1 MHGPMN
7 INEGRP
13 HMTIKE
19 IARLAGVSI
28 STVSKVMNNKDD
40 SISAETREHVMK
52 IIKEYHYRPYA
63 SSILPANKS
72 FLIGVILRTASDI
85 HVFLPGLLAAANRLG
100 YTLLLRDSFLSI
112 ENERKNISFLLQSHV
127 DGIVWEPVSEE
138 SVELAAAFEKA
149 QIPFILTGIAH
160 PNAYNLDFEKS
171 GYFAVEKLVRK
182 QHERIACLSGNGF
195 HESAFYRGYRQCLLD
210 HHLPIY
216 GDLAFQNE
224 ETPFHWLS
232 EHTYS
237 GIVIFHYEDALRL
250 YECAMTRHYSIPA
263 EFSMISLQEH
273 TENLHTYSSI
283 SAISVPYQEFGEK
296 LMEELIRIVEKKKEE
311 ISFQIP
317 CSLNHTLSVAA
328 PFNLKLKRVISLG
341 SINIDNY
348 LHFETLPHTGKSV
361 TTRTSS
367 IYAGGKC
374 LNQGIGVSRLGHSV
388 SLIGRVG
395 NDADADFI
403 YDTLK
408 KHQIDTFGITR
419 SSGFK
424 TGQAYIFVQ
433 DDGESMIS
441 MMAGANQAVSEK
453 DVEKHERQFVQA
465 DYCLMQTEIPF
476 PALIRA
482 CELAKKH
489 QVTTVLKPSACTKL
503 PDALLHR
510 TDIIVPN
517 LDELDSISPGSNSL
531 EEKAVSL
538 LSYGIGTVIVTMGT
552 QGCYIKTQNLETY
565 LPAAPFTAI
574 DNTGAGD
581 AFISTLVSYLL
592 YGYDILSAAKI
603 ASFAAGFSTATQGTV
618 PALIDKD
625 TLETLIRQREPN
637 LLKREEPQNF

>member
-1 MHGPMN
+1 
-7 INEGRP
+7 
-13 HMTIKE
+13 MTIKE
-19 IARLAGVSI
+19 IARLADVSI
-28 STVSKVMNNKDD
+28 STVSKVMNNKDE

-52 IIKEYHYRPYA
+52 IIKEYNYRPYA
-63 SSILPANKS
+63 SSVLPANKS
-72 FLIGVILRTASDI
+72 FLIGVILKTASGI
-85 HVFLPGLLAAANRLG
+85 SSFAPGLLAAASRLG
-100 YTLLLRDSFLSI
+100 YTLLLRDSSLSI
-112 ENERKNISFLLQSHV
+112 ENERKNISFLVQSHV
-127 DGIVWEPVSEE
+127 DGIIWEPVSEE
-138 SVELAAAFEKA
+138 SMGLKAAFEKA
-149 QIPFILTGIAH
+149 QIPFILTNINQAD
-160 PNAYNLDFEKS
+160 AYNLDYGEL
-171 GYFAVEKLVRK
+171 GYFAARQLVQK
-182 QHERIACLSGNGF
+182 QHETIACLSGNGF
-195 HESAFYRGYRQCLLD
+195 RESAFYHGYRQCLLD

-216 GDLAFQNE
+216 EDLAFQNDG
-224 ETPFHWLS
+224 TPFYWLS

-237 GIVIFHYEDALRL
+237 GLLAFRYENALQL
-250 YECAMTRHYSIPA
+250 YERAIARHYSIPM
-263 EFSMISLQEH
+263 ELSIISLQEH
-273 TENLHTYSSI
+273 TENLHTYPPI
-283 SAISVPYQEFGEK
+283 SAVSVPCQAFGEK
-296 LMEELIRIVEKKKEE
+296 LMEELIRIVEKKKEK
-311 ISFQIP
+311 ISFQVP
-317 CSLNHTLSVAA
+317 CFLNHTLSIAA
-328 PFNLKLKRVISLG
+328 PFNLKLKKVISLG
-341 SINIDNY
+341 SINMDNY

-361 TTRTSS
+361 TTGTSS

-395 NDADADFI
+395 NDPDADFI

-408 KHQIDTFGITR
+408 NHQIDTFGITR

-441 MMAGANQAVSEK
+441 MMAGANQAVTEA

-503 PDALLHR
+503 PDALLRR

-517 LDELDSISPGSNSL
+517 LDELNAVSPGSISL
-531 EEKAVSL
+531 EEKAAFL

-552 QGCYIKTQNLETY
+552 QGCYIKTKNLEAY

-581 AFISTLVSYLL
+581 AFISALVSYLL

-625 TLETLIRQREPN
+625 TLETLIRQREPK
-637 LLKREEPQNF
+637 LLKKDGPPS